1 MSAFGLRIV
10 SLGLRAFFGG
20 LGASVTLGAQ
30 ASAQTSQPA
39 HQSGYSSQTAK
50 QDRLPAQGSS
60 PTAKDDVG
68 VDVSLGRPEVKQQV
82 ARHLGMAE
90 AEIPLAVHVPIALAS
105 RVCGQEVFT
114 ARANVNRS
122 CTATKFI
129 PEIAEAAR
137 NHPQTSAVPEQ

>member
-1 MSAFGLRIV
+1 MSTFGLRIV
-10 SLGLRAFFGG
+10 SLGLRAFLG
-20 LGASVTLGAQ
+20 LGASLILGAQ
-30 ASAQTSQPA
+30 ASPQTSQPA
-39 HQSGYSSQTAK
+39 QQSGDSSQTGK
-50 QDRLPAQGSS
+50 HDRLPAQGSS

-82 ARHLGMAE
+82 ARHLGVAE
-90 AEIPLAVHVPIALAS
+90 TELPLAVHVPIALAS
-105 RVCGQEVFT
+105 QVCGQEVFT

>member
-1 MSAFGLRIV
+1 MTMSIFGLRVISSAV
-10 SLGLRAFFGG
+10 GVMLAFGPQV
-20 LGASVTLGAQ
+20 L
-30 ASAQTSQPA
+30 AQTSQPTQ
-39 HQSGYSSQTAK
+39 QSQQTGK

-82 ARHLGMAE
+82 ARQLGVAE
-90 AEIPLAVHVPIALAS
+90 TDVPLSVHVPIALAS
-105 RVCGQEVFT
+105 QVCEQEVFT

-122 CTATKFI
+122 CTATKFV

>member
-1 MSAFGLRIV
+1 MSTFGLRIV
-10 SLGLRAFFGG
+10 SLGLRAFLG
-20 LGASVTLGAQ
+20 LGASLILGAQ

-39 HQSGYSSQTAK
+39 QQSGDSSQTGK
-50 QDRLPAQGSS
+50 HDRLPAQGSS

-82 ARHLGMAE
+82 ARHLGVAE
-90 AEIPLAVHVPIALAS
+90 TELPLAVHVPIALAS
-105 RVCGQEVFT
+105 QVCGQEVFT
-114 ARANVNRS
+114 AHDNVNRS